1 MAYQIGNTEVEGY
14 GYITF
19 FTLNILS
26 YTLDKV
32 ISSESVGCWLNK
44 LYGISLTLIILHR
57 WKWIKMDNRDNL

>member
-1 MAYQIGNTEVEGY
+1 MYRMSYQIGNAEVEGY

-32 ISSESVGCWLNK
+32 ISSGSVGC
-44 LYGISLTLIILHR
+44 
-57 WKWIKMDNRDNL
+57 